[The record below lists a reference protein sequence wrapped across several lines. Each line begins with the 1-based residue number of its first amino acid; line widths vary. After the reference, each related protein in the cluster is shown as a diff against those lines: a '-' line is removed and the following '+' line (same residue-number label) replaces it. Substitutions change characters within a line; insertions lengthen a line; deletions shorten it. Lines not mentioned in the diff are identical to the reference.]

1 MSPMMTEDEMDV
13 AEDRDASMNSI
24 SAMYQSAAEMLPKSP
39 AAMAAI
45 GFAAGVGVGALLVHA
60 LNSRLR
66 PDPMLERLG
75 GHAFDQ
81 IKRFGATQFANL
93 MSNMPKR

>member
-1 MSPMMTEDEMDV
+1 MSPMMTDDELDV
-13 AEDRDASMNSI
+13 AEDRDASMNSL
-24 SAMYQSAAEMLPKSP
+24 SSMYQAAADMLPQSP

-45 GFAAGVGVGALLVHA
+45 GFAAGLGVGALLVHVV
-60 LNSRLR
+60 NSRLR

-81 IKRFGATQFANL
+81 IKRFGAAQFANL
-93 MSNMPKR
+93 MNNMPKR